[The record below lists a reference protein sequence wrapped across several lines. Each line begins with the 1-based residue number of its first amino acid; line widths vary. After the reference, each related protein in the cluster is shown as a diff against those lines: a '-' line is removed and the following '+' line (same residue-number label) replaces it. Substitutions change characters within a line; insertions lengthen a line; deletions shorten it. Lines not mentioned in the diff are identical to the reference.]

1 MAISRRTLF
10 RHLSA
15 GTAAAIGIPSLAR
28 AAAVEPLLS
37 GSTDALESSSP
48 VRLHRNENPFGPSP
62 RAVATIRDASTRVT
76 ARYPDGTDASLRKA
90 LASLHRV
97 YADQV
102 VLGAGSDEVLSMTAS
117 AFAAGRTVIAAS
129 PTYDRVIERARGS
142 AADVV
147 LVPVRIGGSYDL
159 DAMLSHANAA
169 TGLVYI
175 CNPNN
180 PTGTVTRRG
189 DLEAFIARLP
199 ETTHVVI
206 DEAYHHY
213 VGGSSDYASFLD
225 VPVSDRRV
233 IVTRSFSIAYGLA
246 GLRIGYAIAHPSAA
260 ALIQS
265 AGLTNNVSAVAAT
278 AAMAALQDTDH
289 VRAAIA
295 RNADN
300 RQEFCN
306 QANARMLRTLDS
318 HANFVLL
325 NTGHPAADMV
335 AHFRKHGVLVGGP
348 FAGFDKHIRVSLG
361 TPAEMREF
369 WRVWDLL
376 PPNHVMTMNP

>member
-15 GTAAAIGIPSLAR
+15 GTAAAIGLPSLAR
-28 AAAVEPLLS
+28 AAGVEPLSS
-37 GSTDALESSSP
+37 GSTDALEGSGP

-62 RAVATIRDASTRVT
+62 RAVAAIRDASTRVT
-76 ARYPDGTDASLRKA
+76 ARYPDGAAASLRKA

-117 AFAAGRTVIAAS
+117 AFAAGRIVIAAS

-159 DAMLSHANAA
+159 DAMLSRANAA

-180 PTGTVTRRG
+180 PTGTVTRRS

-225 VPVSDRRV
+225 LPLNDRRV
-233 IVTRSFSIAYGLA
+233 IVTRSFSTAYGLA
-246 GLRIGYAIAHPSAA
+246 GLRIGYAIAHPGAA

-265 AGLTNNVSAVAAT
+265 AGLTNNVSAVAAM
-278 AAMAALQDTDH
+278 AAMAALHDTDH

-335 AHFRKHGVLVGGP
+335 EHFRTHGVLVGGP

-376 PPNHVMTMNP
+376 PPNHVMTM